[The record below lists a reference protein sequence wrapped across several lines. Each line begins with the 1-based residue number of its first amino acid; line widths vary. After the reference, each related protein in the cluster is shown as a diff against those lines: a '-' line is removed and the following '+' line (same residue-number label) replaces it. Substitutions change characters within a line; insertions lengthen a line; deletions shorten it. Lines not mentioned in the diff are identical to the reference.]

1 MGINLKY
8 RKTVSLILVSI
19 FALVFSFC
27 GDNNE
32 AVDSPLT
39 VEDRLEEL
47 LATYDRDFLE
57 YLANAQQTM
66 GKTIMT
72 VAPVSSIT
80 AIPKYMEIEGSHY
93 DYGTLVALIARQSGR
108 EPRRVSSGNIEFNN
122 RIIDMYQNVYPQ
134 FLEIA
139 GGVGDVFGIPVDE
152 LDFIFLEDEFF
163 YGLFWN
169 LFKYDRFQALNVSAT
184 SGLPEIRNDCALL
197 SARFGN
203 NTVVGRNFDSDH
215 LKPHFIVKTRMDGG
229 YRVLA
234 NASYTVYHWVMDG
247 INERGLVM
255 GTAANTTPPE
265 YFWTDPYPSVPAIQ
279 QNHLFRI
286 ALETCATVDQV
297 IAFYRSIRPWSPH
310 STGHLLVADALGNSA
325 VIEFGLDREPDFFR
339 TENDNQV
346 LTNIAYHMGI
356 EYMMDN
362 CWRFRTATSMAANGI
377 NSADDVLDIM
387 HTIRGTHGY
396 TAIFN
401 IRERLMRG
409 YYLSDE
415 TRHYDFRLE

>member
-1 MGINLKY
+1 MDINLKY
-8 RKTVSLILVSI
+8 RKTVSLIMVSI

-27 GDNNE
+27 GDDNE
-32 AVDSPLT
+32 PIDQQVT
-39 VEDRLEEL
+39 VQERLEVL
-47 LATYDRDFLE
+47 LATYDQDFLG

-72 VAPVSSIT
+72 VAPVSST
-80 AIPKYMEIEGSHY
+80 TTIPKYMEIEGSHY
-93 DYGTLVALIARQSGR
+93 EYGTLVALIARQFGR
-108 EPRRVSSGNIEFNN
+108 EPRRVSSGNLEFNN
-122 RIIDMYQNVYPQ
+122 RIIDMYRTIYPQ
-134 FLEIA
+134 FLEVA
-139 GGVGDVFGIPVDE
+139 RGAGDVVGIAVEE
-152 LDFIFLEDEFF
+152 LDFVHFEDDFF
-163 YGLFWN
+163 HGLWWN
-169 LFKYDRFQALNVSAT
+169 LLKYDQFQILHVAAASKF
-184 SGLPEIRNDCALL
+184 SGLRDDCALL
-197 SARFGN
+197 SARPGN
-203 NTVVGRNFDSDH
+203 NTMVGRNFDSDH
-215 LKPHFIVKTRMDGG
+215 LKPHFVVLTRMEGV

-297 IAFYRSIRPWSPH
+297 IALYRSVRPWSPH
-310 STGHLLVADALGNSA
+310 STGHLLVADALGYSA
-325 VIEFGLDREPDFFR
+325 VVEFGLDREPDFFR
-339 TENDNQV
+339 SEYDNQV

-362 CWRFRTATSMAANGI
+362 CWRFRTAASMAANGV

-415 TRHYDFRLE
+415 TGHYDFRLE